1 MNNDIFPCLWCNG
14 DAKESA
20 EFYCQVFGGKITV
33 DTPVVINIELFGQK
47 LMLLNAGPQF
57 EKNPSISF
65 L

>member
-33 DTPVVINIELFGQK
+33 DTPVVINIELFGQN
-47 LMLLNAGPQF
+47 LCY
-57 EKNPSISF
+57 
-65 L
+65 